1 MGGHLMGIVTKK
13 GDHGISKTLSGKTV
27 SKSDICLCA
36 LGSFD
41 ELSSALGLA
50 RSFCKDENLSS
61 QIRKLQINL
70 TRVAAE
76 LSCCDCLPPNIEPT
90 GEKHIK
96 DLEKEISSLED
107 KIKLPSSLI
116 LAGGSSL
123 SASLDLARSIARR
136 MEREIVRA
144 KEERG
149 CYSDKILIYINRLS
163 DYLFLLARDAE
174 IREGKEFDTV
184 AKEL

>member
-1 MGGHLMGIVTKK
+1 MGIVTKR
-13 GDHGISKTLSGKTV
+13 GDGGISKTLSGKTV

-36 LGSFD
+36 LGTFD

-50 RSFCKDENLSS
+50 RSFCKDRNLSS
-61 QIRKLQINL
+61 QIRKLQVSL
-70 TRVAAE
+70 VRLAAE
-76 LSCCDCLPPNIEPT
+76 VSCCDCLPPNIEPT

-96 DLEKEISSLED
+96 DLEKEISSLEA

-123 SASLDLARSIARR
+123 SAALDLARSIARR

-144 KEERG
+144 KEEKA
-149 CYSDKILIYINRLS
+149 CYSDRILIYINRLS
-163 DYLFLLARDAE
+163 DYLFLLARQAE
-174 IREGKEFDTV
+174 ALEGIEFDTI
-184 AKEL
+184 AKES